1 VGLIEDAALT
11 GKVKTALLLDERIGA
26 MGINVNTID
35 QVVTLEG
42 TVTSPIQRE
51 LAAEIARL
59 HGAREVHNRLE
70 LSERPAPAP
79 TRSVATNSM
88 PRVTTPEGAPP
99 RQRDDLE
106 RAVRRALAEDRRVN
120 EHLLDVKIENETV
133 FLSGRQGDVDAHDA
147 AVETAIHVP
156 GVAAVEDD
164 IEIIPAI

>member
-1 VGLIEDAALT
+1 MGLIEDAALT

-26 MGINVNTID
+26 MGVNVNTID

-42 TVTSPIQRE
+42 TVPSTIQRD
-51 LAAEIARL
+51 LAEEIARL

-70 LSERPAPAP
+70 LSGEAAAAPISP
-79 TRSVATNSM
+79 VATGTL
-88 PRVTTPEGAPP
+88 PRVTTPVGAPP
-99 RQRDDLE
+99 SQREDLE

-120 EHLLDVKIENETV
+120 EHLLVVDVENETV

-147 AVETAIHVP
+147 AVETALHVP

-164 IEIIPAI
+164 IEIMPAV